1 MPLIEWFASLRREQA
16 TAMRPVLSSIAIERT
31 QPSLVRERIPESAF
45 AQNGKSLHQTLER
58 TLCWQA
64 PASSLDIFF
73 NQLEDP
79 WS

>member
-1 MPLIEWFASLRREQA
+1 
-16 TAMRPVLSSIAIERT
+16 MRPVLLSIAIERT

-45 AQNGKSLHQTLER
+45 AQNGKSLYQTMER

-73 NQLEDP
+73 NQPEDRVELNPKTTAP
-79 WS
+79 WRILRSLA